1 MSQIGK
7 GKFKTIALAAAAISL
22 AAVLAVR
29 DSKYNLTL
37 SCYELEFDRLPAEF
51 DGFRIVHISD
61 LHGSLFGEN
70 NSRLADFIKRQNGDI
85 IAMTGDFAGKSTELE
100 AVDGLLEELGQETPV
115 YFVGGNHEW
124 VGDLMPRMR
133 RILAQHGARCLE
145 NEYLTHEKDGASI
158 VIAGAEDPN
167 GRADMTDPETLAR
180 EIRDNYPDS
189 FVLWL
194 GHRNFWVKKYPSL
207 PVDLILSGHAHGGII
222 RLPVIGGLLNT
233 GHKLIA
239 EYEKGL
245 YSGNGYIMEV
255 TTGLGNSIFIPR
267 LFNRPEVVCI
277 TLRSAG

>member
-1 MSQIGK
+1 MK
-7 GKFKTIALAAAAISL
+7 KKLKTIALAAAALSL

-29 DSKYNLTL
+29 DSKYNLTVTR
-37 SCYELEFDRLPAEF
+37 YELEFDSLPGEF
-51 DGFRIVHISD
+51 DGFKIVHISD
-61 LHGSLFGEN
+61 LHGSVFGED
-70 NSRLADFIKRQNGDI
+70 NSRLAELIKSLHPDI
-85 IAMTGDFAGKSTELE
+85 IAMTGDFAGKVVQLGAVE
-100 AVDGLLEELGQETPV
+100 ALLDGLGDETPV
-115 YFVGGNHEW
+115 YFAGGNHEW

-133 RILAQHGARCLE
+133 RLLGEYGAHCLE
-145 NEYLTHEKDGASI
+145 NSYEEIEKDGASI

-167 GRADMTDPETLAR
+167 GRADMTDPETLADIIR
-180 EIRDNYPDS
+180 EEYPES

-222 RLPVIGGLLNT
+222 RLPFIGGLLNT

-245 YSGNGYIMEV
+245 YRGEHFIMEV

-277 TLRSAG
+277 TLRSAES